1 MIPTGRAILRSSP
14 PKSVPLDFGL
24 DKTFALYFYHHTTIH
39 PNNEI
44 AVGIKKLF
52 IYCHSQHFIAGQ
64 PLAAKICKF

>member
-1 MIPTGRAILRSSP
+1 MIPTGRAILRGSP

-44 AVGIKKLF
+44 TVRI
-52 IYCHSQHFIAGQ
+52 
-64 PLAAKICKF
+64 PLRNETLSFFYLKAS